1 MRDRVQLTDLTVL
14 SICLSNRWGTLERRC
29 LSDSVYFRNIGG
41 NAFILCLKESILD
54 KEARKQD
61 IPRLYFEHE
70 VLTFKGMINFYF
82 HLQNIL
88 LKREID
94 IIHSYS
100 FSTLKPLAMA
110 LNRQAQIPLVY
121 TFNEKINL
129 KNLNWIEKWLIG
141 RTDLILTPTEILKD
155 FACEIF
161 PLNQRRINVTGAGVD
176 LNSIEKKKEDNS
188 RMNVSLFVPRH
199 LVEMSSLQFFIEC
212 ITTIKQYFEIEKNT
226 QFPYFSLVTDIP
238 WYEHALYDS
247 IKRMILERHLEMDV
261 SFQSRP
267 LGINTFKDAKIF
279 IGLARNEIFVDED
292 LYALAAGIP
301 LLLPRTLSRHTLVNL
316 GKYGESYHP
325 DDVREF
331 RTKFLT
337 IFNSLEKYH
346 DELSVIEKSLKETH
360 HFETY
365 LDQLYQHYERLYN
378 QRLRITQKKRT

>member
-1 MRDRVQLTDLTVL
+1 MRDRIQLTDLTVL
-14 SICLSNRWGTLERRC
+14 SICLSDRWGTLERRC

-41 NAFILCLKESILD
+41 NAFVLCLKESILD
-54 KEARKQD
+54 KEAKKQD
-61 IPRLYFEHE
+61 IPRLYFDHE

-100 FSTLKPLAMA
+100 FSTLKPLAMV
-110 LNRQAQIPLVY
+110 LNRQSQIPLIY

-129 KNLNWIEKWLIG
+129 KKLNWIEKWLIG

-161 PLNQRRINVTGAGVD
+161 PLNQRRINVTGAGLD
-176 LNSIEKKKEDNS
+176 LHSNEKKNQSNS
-188 RMNVSLFVPRH
+188 RMSVSLFIPRH
-199 LVEMSSLQFFIEC
+199 LSEMSYPQFFIDC
-212 ITTIKQYFEIEKNT
+212 ITAIKQHFEIEKNPL
-226 QFPYFSLVTDIP
+226 FPYFSLVTDIP
-238 WYEHALYDS
+238 WYEHALYES
-247 IKRMILERHLEMDV
+247 TKRMILERHLEMDV
-261 SFQSRP
+261 RFDTKS
-267 LGINTFKDAKIF
+267 LDINTFKGSKIF

-292 LYALAAGIP
+292 LYALAASIP

-325 DDVREF
+325 GDVREF
-331 RTKFLT
+331 RTKFLK

-346 DELSVIEKSLKETH
+346 DELSVIEKNLKEAH